1 MQLVLKDVQTFG
13 LKMFYLNM
21 YLGKS
26 VSNYGKVRELTWKI
40 LQFIF
45 IMKWKEEMKQDIR
58 SLNLIFFLFQLKLRH
73 EVTDLIDYVVDVVH

>member
-1 MQLVLKDVQTFG
+1 MHLVLKGVQTFG

-26 VSNYGKVRELTWKI
+26 VSNYGKVRELTWKF

-45 IMKWKEEMKQDIR
+45 IMK
-58 SLNLIFFLFQLKLRH
+58 
-73 EVTDLIDYVVDVVH
+73 

>member
-1 MQLVLKDVQTFG
+1 MVATAFCISFHCVVVETMQLVLKDVQTFG

-45 IMKWKEEMKQDIR
+45 IMK
-58 SLNLIFFLFQLKLRH
+58 
-73 EVTDLIDYVVDVVH
+73 